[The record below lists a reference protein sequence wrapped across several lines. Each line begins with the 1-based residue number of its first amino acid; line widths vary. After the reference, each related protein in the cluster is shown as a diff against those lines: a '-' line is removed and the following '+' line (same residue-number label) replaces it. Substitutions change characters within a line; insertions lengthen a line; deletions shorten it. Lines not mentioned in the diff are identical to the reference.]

1 MLVTILN
8 SVTDRQLHRCWWQ
21 VDVGDSF
28 WMLMTEFRY
37 WWHIWDVNAVSSC
50 SNIKDVDDE
59 NCQNRRQDWRS
70 QFYSIDWN
78 WMLVTVLNLM
88 VPYVLKGD
96 VYGQR
101 WKNVNHNV
109 YLWDTNFYIHFV
121 ATTAKSVTNISILS
135 TLSAR
140 HFVFKCDV
148 TFPMKL
154 THHWNPTGI
163 ILILEPDVK
172 SSKRVRKK
180 IFCQT
185 QYMMSE

>member
-1 MLVTILN
+1 MLVI
-8 SVTDRQLHRCWWQ
+8 VFGCWWQ
-21 VDVGDSF
+21 NFDIDDIYE
-28 WMLMTEFRY
+28 MLMLY
-37 WWHIWDVNAVSSC
+37 VQ
-50 SNIKDVDDE
+50 KDVDDE
-59 NCQNRRQDWRS
+59 NCQNRRQHWRS

-148 TFPMKL
+148 AWWCMILVTVEDKSRGP
-154 THHWNPTGI
+154 I
-163 ILILEPDVK
+163 IEIWA
-172 SSKRVRKK
+172 
-180 IFCQT
+180 
-185 QYMMSE
+185 

>member
-1 MLVTILN
+1 
-8 SVTDRQLHRCWWQ
+8 
-21 VDVGDSF
+21 
-28 WMLMTEFRY
+28 MTEFRY

-59 NCQNRRQDWRS
+59 NCQNRRQHWRS

-109 YLWDTNFYIHFV
+109 YLWDTNFLYTFCGDNCQISNQHFYLVDTVSKTFRLQMWCYIPDE
-121 ATTAKSVTNISILS
+121 A
-135 TLSAR
+135 
-140 HFVFKCDV
+140 
-148 TFPMKL
+148 
-154 THHWNPTGI
+154 NPSLG
-163 ILILEPDVK
+163 LIPGFLGFFNLENETW
-172 SSKRVRKK
+172 
-180 IFCQT
+180 I
-185 QYMMSE
+185 